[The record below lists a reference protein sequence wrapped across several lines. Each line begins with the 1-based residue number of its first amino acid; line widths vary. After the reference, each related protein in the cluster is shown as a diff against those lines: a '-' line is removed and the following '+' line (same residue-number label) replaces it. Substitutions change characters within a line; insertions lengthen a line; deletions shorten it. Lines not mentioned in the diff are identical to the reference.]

1 VLGVLSAN
9 LAAVGA
15 LALAT
20 GAIPTSLWAAL
31 AELPGALAHLLAPP
45 RPATA
50 TATVDQ
56 LTLVIAE
63 IRLPRLVLGLL
74 AGAGLALSG
83 ALMQGLFR
91 NPLADP
97 GLLGVSAGAA
107 LGAVAAI
114 VFGGAWLARLGESA
128 GELSATVAAWLL
140 PGAAFGGALA
150 CLLVVHRLAAA
161 GGKTDIAT
169 MLLAGIAVNAIA
181 GAAIGLLSY
190 IASDAQLRDLV
201 FWSLGSLQITDWR
214 KLTVALAVVVPAL
227 ILLPRFARALNANL
241 LGEREA
247 GHLGLDLERVKRQ
260 LIAGVALVVGVLVS
274 ITGIIGFVGLVVP
287 HLLRLVIGPDH
298 RILLPASALFGGA
311 LLVTAD
317 IVARSVIAP
326 AEIPIGVITA
336 LLGGPFFLWLLV
348 RFRRARLLA

>member
-1 VLGVLSAN
+1 MPSYSKPRRRVVLGVL
-9 LAAVGA
+9 AAVLAVAAAVA
-15 LALAT
+15 LAS
-20 GAIPTSLWAAL
+20 GAFPTTLWQVAAR
-31 AELPGALAHLLAPP
+31 LPGALAHLFSSPSSA
-45 RPATA
+45 
-50 TATVDQ
+50 DQ

-63 IRLPRLVLGLL
+63 IRLPRLILGVLT
-74 AGAGLALSG
+74 GAGLALCG

-114 VFGGAWLARLGESA
+114 VLGGAWLGKLPDAA
-128 GELSATVAAWLL
+128 AAWLL
-140 PGAAFGGALA
+140 PGAAVAGGWA
-150 CLLVVHRLAAA
+150 CLLVVYRLAAA
-161 GGKTDIAT
+161 GGRTDIAT

-190 IASDAQLRDLV
+190 IADDAQLRDLI

-214 KLTVALAVVVPAL
+214 KLAVAALIVAPAL
-227 ILLPRFARALNANL
+227 VVLPRFAAALNANL

-247 GHLGLDLERVKRQ
+247 GHLGIDMERVKRR
-260 LIAGVALVVGVLVS
+260 LIVGVALVVGVAVS
-274 ITGIIGFVGLVVP
+274 LTGIIGFVGLVVP

-298 RILLPASALFGGA
+298 RILLPASALFGAA
-311 LLVTAD
+311 LLVAAD
-317 IVARSVIAP
+317 IVARAVIAP
-326 AEIPIGVITA
+326 AEIPIGIITA

-348 RFRRARLLA
+348 RFRRARAPL